1 MEVDWHIE
9 KGWEK
14 PVISPL
20 HNFSLHPA
28 SNVLHYAIELFEGMK
43 AYRGVDNKIRIF
55 RPEQNMERMRRTAA
69 RSSLPDFDAKELIK
83 IISKLVK
90 IDKEWVPYSSTG
102 SLYLRP
108 TLIGTDPTLGVND
121 PHYAKL
127 FVITSPAGTYFPTG
141 WKPVTLLADSEYI
154 RAFPGGVGA
163 FKMGCN
169 YAPSILIAKIAAS
182 LGCQQVLWLYDSDEK
197 LTEVG
202 TMNIFM
208 YWKNEQGEEELITPP
223 LSDGLILPGITR
235 KSLIE
240 IAKSWN
246 KFKVTERYPTM
257 EEIKRAIEEKR
268 VSFNITCDFL
278 LYEF

>member
-1 MEVDWHIE
+1 MLGRHLLSRSTLLCSTTKKYTVFEKRFISTTFKYDELEIIRAEPSKMFEKPADIDTVKFGHVFSDHMMEVDWHIE

-69 RSSLPDFDAKELIK
+69 RSSLPDFDAKELIN

-108 TLIGTDPTLGVND
+108 TLIGTDVSSF
-121 PHYAKL
+121 YKL
-127 FVITSPAGTYFPTG
+127 FT
-141 WKPVTLLADSEYI
+141 
-154 RAFPGGVGA
+154 
-163 FKMGCN
+163 
-169 YAPSILIAKIAAS
+169 
-182 LGCQQVLWLYDSDEK
+182 
-197 LTEVG
+197 
-202 TMNIFM
+202 NI
-208 YWKNEQGEEELITPP
+208 E
-223 LSDGLILPGITR
+223 
-235 KSLIE
+235 
-240 IAKSWN
+240 
-246 KFKVTERYPTM
+246 
-257 EEIKRAIEEKR
+257 
-268 VSFNITCDFL
+268 
-278 LYEF
+278 